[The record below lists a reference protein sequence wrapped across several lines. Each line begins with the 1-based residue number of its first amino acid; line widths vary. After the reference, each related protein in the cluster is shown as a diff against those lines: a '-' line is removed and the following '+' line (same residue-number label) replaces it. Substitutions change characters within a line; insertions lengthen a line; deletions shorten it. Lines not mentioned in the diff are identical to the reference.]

1 MTTHS
6 KTYLPPLTKVLR
18 YGTRNHL
25 MLPGTITYDDGTTVD
40 DEAAKGGMIDEG
52 VFGRQKSVWED

>member
-1 MTTHS
+1 
-6 KTYLPPLTKVLR
+6 
-18 YGTRNHL
+18 